1 GVSHKIGEVHDGT
14 AVMDWME
21 QERERGITITSAATT
36 AHWKGYRLNIIDT
49 PGHVD
54 FTVEVERS
62 LRVLDGAVT
71 VLDGKNGVEAQT
83 ETVWRQGSKYNVPRI
98 VFVNKLDAI
107 GADFEMCIETLHS
120 RLAANGYAVQY
131 PVGQESAFKG
141 IIDIIE
147 KKTYIYNDDKGLDIS
162 VIDHV
167 IEGYEDK
174 VEELRG
180 KLFEAISQ
188 YDDEFFEKYMED
200 PTGESISVEEIKK
213 AIRKGVLTGEF
224 FPVFAG
230 ASITFKSSDEIKKAL
245 DISSDKEVVAIIAI
259 GYSGA
264 SKGTKKSAVK
274 VGDNYSKASMDLE
287 STTPY
292 KLGVEDI
299 VYVDTWGN
307 NATVELLEE
316 RYLIDAFSISRLAPS
331 TLNQQPWRF
340 IIDGG
345 KVILAIKQDDFA
357 SDYERSIDTGI
368 ALLYF
373 SIVIDTTLFDLHWT
387 LGEIENTYNV
397 PDDYK
402 IVGYCNV

>member
-1 GVSHKIGEVHDGT
+1 EK
-14 AVMDWME
+14 
-21 QERERGITITSAATT
+21 
-36 AHWKGYRLNIIDT
+36 
-49 PGHVD
+49 
-54 FTVEVERS
+54 F
-62 LRVLDGAVT
+62 LDSRKK
-71 VLDGKNGVEAQT
+71 L
-83 ETVWRQGSKYNVPRI
+83 
-98 VFVNKLDAI
+98 VN
-107 GADFEMCIETLHS
+107 
-120 RLAANGYAVQY
+120 
-131 PVGQESAFKG
+131 
-141 IIDIIE
+141 
-147 KKTYIYNDDKGLDIS
+147 DIS
-162 VIDHV
+162 VEIKTFSNDV
-167 IEGYEDK
+167 I
-174 VEELRG
+174 G
-180 KLFEAISQ
+180 KLQGIAGYHGKIVEAPN
-188 YDDEFFEKYMED
+188 YMILLSDVKDFYIENAGYV
-200 PTGESISVEEIKK
+200 GECLILK
-213 AIRKGVLTGEF
+213 ARDLGLGTCW
-224 FPVFAG
+224 
-230 ASITFKSSDEIKKAL
+230 ITFKSSDEIKKAL

-307 NATVELLEE
+307 NATIELLEE

-357 SDYERSIDTGI
+357 TEYERKIDTGI

-402 IVGYCNV
+402 IVAYCNV